1 MTRPTVDVEAVDMSL
16 RHGTAAVSIAV
27 ALVLG
32 ATACG
37 GEAPTVTAPGATPA
51 TSTPDPAA
59 TEPAPTTTTTEDC
72 GQVPPPAAFTPGTS
86 HPCFPLMAKR
96 IQLWLGGNAAGPAD
110 PQPVDVLSADDAADV
125 LQVQRLMD
133 DEPDGW
139 FGQRQWNRLLTQG
152 APPSTEVRT
161 NGIGSLLFGMTRA
174 EVDASGV
181 ATVDEPEAGAEP
193 PEAWNVRVEGVDV
206 WGCYTPDAFY
216 AVLVKDVPDVR
227 TVEGITTRSSVEELQ
242 QAFGP
247 RLEEREAAWGT
258 VWYVARGGEGG
269 YAFYPQG
276 DGSLVILAGLWATV
290 DATGP
295 QRGVCEDYLE

>member
-1 MTRPTVDVEAVDMSL
+1 MWR
-16 RHGTAAVSIAV
+16 RGTHRDDT
-27 ALVLG
+27 G
-32 ATACG
+32 DGT
-37 GEAPTVTAPGATPA
+37 GATPAA
-51 TSTPDPAA
+51 TSTPDPTA
-59 TEPAPTTTTTEDC
+59 TGPASTTTTTEDC

-86 HPCFPLMAKR
+86 HPCFPLMATR
-96 IQLWLGGNAAGPAD
+96 MQLWLGGNAAGPAD

-161 NGIGSLLFGMTRA
+161 NGIGSLLFGVTRA

-193 PEAWNVRVEGVDV
+193 PDAWNVRVEGVDV

-258 VWYVARGGEGG
+258 VWYVARGRRGRIRLPPAGRRQPG
-269 YAFYPQG
+269 HPRRPVG
-276 DGSLVILAGLWATV
+276 DRGRDRTPARRLRGLPRVRPAPLGCPACSRWST
-290 DATGP
+290 
-295 QRGVCEDYLE
+295 E